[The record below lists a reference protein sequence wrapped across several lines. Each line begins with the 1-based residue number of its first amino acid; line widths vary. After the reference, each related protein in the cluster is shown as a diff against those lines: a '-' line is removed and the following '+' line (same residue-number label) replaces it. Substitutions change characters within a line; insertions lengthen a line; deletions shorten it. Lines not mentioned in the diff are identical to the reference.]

1 MVPEKQSHGET
12 IRHFSVTHSNI
23 LMDEAASVV
32 AAPGPSGTI
41 HMFAQLSN
49 KMMTISPIWSED
61 TWPT

>member
-32 AAPGPSGTI
+32 APGPSATI
-41 HMFAQLSN
+41 QMFAQLSN
-49 KMMTISPIWSED
+49 MMMTISPIWSED